1 MPHSGMLP
9 YAVKNP
15 PDRLLGRIHDSN
27 RFRNFFAQDSQC
39 HQFCQHPLV
48 PRARTGT
55 QFKNGRLLRIPEF
68 LIEVDC
74 GNQLEESSG
83 SSSSSEDEGV
93 RRKQASQTDT
103 IVRLERYLAPKRAAV
118 DDFADVWVCL
128 LAAISVSRHAD
139 LAGCTLRTGLHA
151 NAAKPSGCN
160 ADLSD
165 RQQSSDRLHLFVQL
179 GGRIFGRTET
189 GHSHVKFTLNWTSR
203 LAKLVSPF
211 PNIPSHPT
219 CFSKLE
225 ALLFTAS
232 RHILS
237 MSKSTFPPEATDSF

>member
-9 YAVKNP
+9 YAVTNP
-15 PDRLLGRIHDSN
+15 PDRLLGRIHDSD

-55 QFKNGRLLRIPEF
+55 QFKNGRLLHRIPEF

-103 IVRLERYLAPKRAAV
+103 IVRLERYLAPKRAIVSVWLACFLRTDTIVRLERYLAPKRAAV
-118 DDFADVWVCL
+118 DD
-128 LAAISVSRHAD
+128 
-139 LAGCTLRTGLHA
+139 
-151 NAAKPSGCN
+151 
-160 ADLSD
+160 
-165 RQQSSDRLHLFVQL
+165 
-179 GGRIFGRTET
+179 
-189 GHSHVKFTLNWTSR
+189 
-203 LAKLVSPF
+203 
-211 PNIPSHPT
+211 
-219 CFSKLE
+219 
-225 ALLFTAS
+225 
-232 RHILS
+232 
-237 MSKSTFPPEATDSF
+237 